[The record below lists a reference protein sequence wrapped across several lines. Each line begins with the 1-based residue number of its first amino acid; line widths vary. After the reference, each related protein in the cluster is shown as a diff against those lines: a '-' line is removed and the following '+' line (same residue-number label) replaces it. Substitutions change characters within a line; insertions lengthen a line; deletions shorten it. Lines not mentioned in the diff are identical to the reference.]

1 MMSHLTEGEA
11 VSSVTSV
18 GPNTDSGRTR
28 RRLSSGEKRSLI
40 GMFAFITL
48 LHVLGWGTLIGVVA
62 PQHYAIGDAGVLGI
76 AVGLVAYTLGMRH
89 AFDADHIAA
98 IDNTTRKLMAEQQR
112 PMSVGFWFS
121 LGHSTI
127 VFALVVLI
135 ALGVR
140 AVAGQ
145 VADEGSV
152 LQRTT
157 GVVGVA
163 VSGTFLMIIGI
174 LNLVV
179 LVGII
184 DVFRRMRQGEFDEEA
199 LERQL
204 NNRGFLNRIL
214 SRATRAVRRPWH
226 LYPTGALFGL
236 GFDTATE
243 VGLLVLAGGAA
254 AFSLPWYAI
263 LTLPILFAA
272 GMSLL
277 DTLDGVF
284 MNLAYGWAFAR
295 PVRKVYY
302 NITVTSLSVA
312 VALVIGGI
320 ELISIVVDE
329 LGITSGPLAAIAAI
343 DLTYVGY
350 GIVAF
355 FVLAWL
361 VSLGVWKFGRVEEK
375 WSARL
380 QGTTSR

>member
-1 MMSHLTEGEA
+1 MSAVVEA
-11 VSSVTSV
+11 
-18 GPNTDSGRTR
+18 
-28 RRLSSGEKRSLI
+28 KHRSLV
-40 GMFAFITL
+40 GMFAFIGL
-48 LHVLGWGTLIGVVA
+48 LHVLGWGTLIGIVA
-62 PQHYAIGDAGVLGI
+62 PAQYRLGDTGVLGV
-76 AVGLVAYTLGMRH
+76 AVGLLAYTLGMRH

-98 IDNTTRKLMAEQQR
+98 IDNTTRKLMADGRR

-121 LGHSTI
+121 LGHSSI
-127 VFALVVLI
+127 VFVLVGLI

-145 VADEGSV
+145 VGDESSV
-152 LQRTT
+152 LQRIT

-163 VSGTFLMIIGI
+163 VSGTFLVIVGV

-179 LVGII
+179 LIGII
-184 DVFRRMRQGEFDEEA
+184 GVFRRMRAREFDEEA
-199 LERQL
+199 LEAQL
-204 NNRGFLNRIL
+204 DNRGFMNRIL
-214 SRATRAVRRPWH
+214 SGVTRTVRKP
-226 LYPTGALFGL
+226 LAMYPVGVLFGL

-243 VGLLVLAGGAA
+243 IGLLVLAGGAA
-254 AFSLPWYAI
+254 AFSLPWYAV

-284 MNLAYGWAFAR
+284 MNAAYGWAFAR

-320 ELISIVVDE
+320 ELTSILVQHAGIS
-329 LGITSGPLAAIAAI
+329 SGPLAAIAAV
-343 DLTYVGY
+343 DLNEVGY

-355 FVLAWL
+355 FFLAWL
-361 VSLGVWKFGRVEEK
+361 VSITIWRYGRIEEK
-375 WSARL
+375 WSAQLEPRDKVVTL
-380 QGTTSR
+380 AGYSRHK

>member
-1 MMSHLTEGEA
+1 M
-11 VSSVTSV
+11 SVTSEV
-18 GPNTDSGRTR
+18 SDTEPGRTR
-28 RRLSSGEKRSLI
+28 RRLSRGEKRSLV
-40 GMFAFITL
+40 GMFAFIAL
-48 LHVLGWGTLIGVVA
+48 LHVLGWGTLIGIVA
-62 PQHYAIGDAGVLGI
+62 PEQYAIGDAGVLGV

-121 LGHSTI
+121 LGHSSI
-127 VFALVVLI
+127 VFALVGLI

-140 AVAGQ
+140 ALAGQ
-145 VADEGSV
+145 VADEGSL
-152 LQRTT
+152 LQRIT

-174 LNLVV
+174 VNLVV
-179 LVGII
+179 LLGII
-184 DVFRRMRQGEFDEEA
+184 AVFRRMRRGEYDEAA

-214 SRATRAVRRPWH
+214 SRVTKAVRRPWH
-226 LYPTGALFGL
+226 MYPTGVLFGL

-254 AFSLPWYAI
+254 AFSLPWYAV

-284 MNLAYGWAFAR
+284 MNVAYGWAFAR

-320 ELISIVVDE
+320 ELISILVDE
-329 LGITSGPLAAIAAI
+329 VGITSGPLAAVAAV
-343 DLTYVGY
+343 DLTHVGY
-350 GIVAF
+350 GIVVF

-361 VSLGVWKFGRVEEK
+361 VSLGFWKFGRVEEK

-380 QGTTSR
+380 QGSTIR